1 MISELLDILT
11 WPYESISEDDFN
23 IELFNRV
30 SIFGFIDTVGWDL
43 GDVAEMTFIKLPSEK
58 EPIPVPHKVDELYK
72 EMREDY
78 GMEDEPDSVVDL
90 YSFGDGAIYWTGLG
104 KLLRAT
110 ILAPAISARKKRH
123 KQAEQRIYDYVSRLY
138 SLDTLAAYQD
148 LRQELAMEEK

>member
-30 SIFGFIDTVGWDL
+30 SIFGFIDVDGRFLDNI
-43 GDVAEMTFIKLPSEK
+43 AEMTFIKLPSEG
-58 EPIPVPHKVDELYK
+58 EPMPVPHKVDALYR

-78 GMEDEPDSVVDL
+78 GMEDEPDSLVDL

-123 KQAEQRIYDYVSRLY
+123 KQAEQRIYDLVSMLY
-138 SLDTLAAYQD
+138 SMDTLAAYQD
-148 LRQELAMEEK
+148 LRQEFAVEE